1 MKTAQSPT
9 ARVAA
14 NRRRVFIWTPLL
26 LAGLVLALAGA
37 PMITVFNSQD
47 ALGLALVVTAL
58 LGFIKEVE

>member
-1 MKTAQSPT
+1 MKAPT

-14 NRRRVFIWTPLL
+14 NRRRMFLWLPLL

-47 ALGLALVVTAL
+47 VLGIGFAAAAL